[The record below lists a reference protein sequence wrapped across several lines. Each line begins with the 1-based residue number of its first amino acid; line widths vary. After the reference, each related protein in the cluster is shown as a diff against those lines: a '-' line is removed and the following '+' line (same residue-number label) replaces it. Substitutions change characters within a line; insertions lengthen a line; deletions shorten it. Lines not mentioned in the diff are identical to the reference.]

1 MPLNARRMDL
11 SKSPRILLAEDD
23 PASLAFLVEVLRSL
37 GCSVTAAVDG
47 ESARRLAS
55 EQLFDVLMLDHHLP
69 VLDGDAVLQA
79 VRRDGEAAS
88 HTTIA
93 LAATAEP
100 DPAIHAC
107 LRAAGFARVLVKPF
121 TAAHL
126 QEALREM
133 GIISVQ
139 SVTSTPPALDDSAG
153 IRASGGNEALLALRK
168 LFIQELD
175 ALSRELDAMGGN
187 AAAISGRLHRLRAS
201 CGFCGATALQ
211 DAAAKLSNAL
221 HAAEPALIAERRAEF
236 QKALV
241 LTREAL
247 HHHHG

>member
-1 MPLNARRMDL
+1 MDL

-23 PASLAFLVEVLRSL
+23 PVSLAFLVEALRSL
-37 GCSVTAAVDG
+37 GCSVTSAADG
-47 ESARRLAS
+47 EAARLLAS
-55 EQLFDVLMLDHHLP
+55 DQPFDALILDHHLP
-69 VLDGDAVLQA
+69 ALDGDAVLQV
-79 VRRDGEAAS
+79 VRSAGEAAS
-88 HTTIA
+88 HTAIA
-93 LAATAEP
+93 VATTAEP
-100 DPAIHAC
+100 DPATHAG

-121 TAAHL
+121 SAAHL
-126 QEALREM
+126 QEALREL

-139 SVTSTPPALDDSAG
+139 TAANTPPALDDNAG

-168 LFIQELD
+168 LFTQELH
-175 ALSRELDAMGGN
+175 ALSRELDAMGGD
-187 AAAISGRLHRLRAS
+187 AAAIAGRLHRLRAS

-221 HAAEPALIAERRAEF
+221 HAAEPASIAECCAEF

-247 HHHHG
+247 HHYRG